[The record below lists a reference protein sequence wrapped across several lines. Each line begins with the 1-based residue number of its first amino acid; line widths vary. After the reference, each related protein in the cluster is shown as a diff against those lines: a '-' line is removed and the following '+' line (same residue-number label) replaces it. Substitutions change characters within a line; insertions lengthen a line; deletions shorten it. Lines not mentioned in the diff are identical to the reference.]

1 MWTYL
6 MKVGL
11 FTNVRDEKHIRE
23 WAIHHLLLG
32 VHCIIIFDHKSKTP
46 IRDDLEKIDKRI
58 RVINASNIHNN
69 VKMRLMNVAT
79 IIAKKKQLDWM
90 IYLDADEFI
99 ILNPPYAYIPQLLH
113 ANGPYA
119 HSLAINWVM
128 FGSNFLK
135 NDPDGLVLEN
145 YTRCD
150 ETLNAHVKSFV
161 RPREIIKATNPHYYN
176 IKNKNKYYTLNRT
189 ILRPEYCF
197 NDCKLHYTAVPAYI
211 AHYVN
216 QSEETYM
223 NRKSLPRDDTGTDRH
238 LVTFSELHKEYN
250 NSINLY
256 PSERYSATIK
266 KILGS
271 FQVTF

>member
-1 MWTYL
+1 

-11 FTNVRDEKHIRE
+11 FTNIRDEKHIRE

-32 VHCIIIFDHKSKTP
+32 VCRIIIFDHKSKTP
-46 IRDDLEKIDKRI
+46 IKEDLEKISKRI
-58 RVINASNIHNN
+58 TVVNASTIHNN
-69 VKMRLMNVAT
+69 VKLRLMNVAS
-79 IIAKKKQLDWM
+79 IIAKKNKFDWM

-99 ILNPPYAYIPQLLH
+99 ILNKPYVYIPQLLH
-113 ANGPYA
+113 AYGPKA

-135 NDPDGLVLEN
+135 KDPNGLILEN
-145 YTRCD
+145 YARCD

-161 RPREIIKATNPHYYN
+161 RPREIIRATNPHYYN
-176 IKNKNKYYTLNRT
+176 IKNKNKYYTLNRS

-223 NRKSLPRDDTGTDRH
+223 SRKSLPRDDTGTNRE

-250 NSINLY
+250 NSINNY
-256 PSERYSATIK
+256 PNEKYSTTIK
-266 KILGS
+266 KILAT
-271 FQVTF
+271 FNVTF